1 MNPLLLAT
9 TAGHHLRA
17 LIARPFTR
25 LLVLREGSGWILD
38 TEAEEAARAAQRV
51 GIPAA
56 VVAPKPWLT
65 HQCVHSTSQF
75 LFANPRITR
84 MSLRMSVDFLHG
96 SSESHPH
103 FRKALEALL
112 RFSGDSLRVRVS
124 NSVTERWVLSAGV
137 PRNIVHRI
145 PLGIRLEQMPLRTPA
160 LRLAARHHLG
170 IPDGAFVVGSF
181 QKDGVGW
188 GAGMEP
194 KPIKGPDIFLAAMAA
209 AKDHI
214 PGLMALLSGPARGY
228 VMEGLRQMHIPF
240 RHAYPKRPADMAP
253 LYHALDAYCIASRD
267 EGGPKAL
274 LEAFAAGVP
283 LVSTRVGQVVDL
295 ATDGTDALLADIED
309 APTLA
314 AHLVRIAEMGDDELR
329 RMTAAGHAVAE
340 RNAYEQQDGLWREFF
355 NDHVIR

>member
-1 MNPLLLAT
+1 MNPFTLLT
-9 TAGHHLRA
+9 TAGAHLRA
-17 LIARPFTR
+17 RLSPPFSR
-25 LLVLREGSGWILD
+25 LLVLAEGSGWILD
-38 TEAEEAARAAQRV
+38 HEAAEDARAARRI

-56 VVAPKPWLT
+56 VVAPRAWRT
-65 HQCVHSTSQF
+65 HQCVHATSQF
-75 LFANPRITR
+75 LFANPAVSR
-84 MSLRMSVDFLHG
+84 MSPRMSVDFLHG

-103 FRKALEALL
+103 FRKALDALL

-124 NSVTERWVLSAGV
+124 NSITERWVLDAGV

-145 PLGIRLEQMPLRTPA
+145 PLGIRLEQVPLRTPA
-160 LRLAARHHLG
+160 TRLAARHRLG
-170 IPDGAFVVGSF
+170 IPDDAFVVGSF

-194 KPIKGPDIFLAAMAA
+194 KPIKGPDVFLAAMAA
-209 AKDHI
+209 AKDRI

-228 VMEGLRQMHIPF
+228 VIEGLRQMHIPF

-274 LEAFAAGVP
+274 LEAFASGVP

-295 ATDGTDALLADIED
+295 ATDGTDALLADTED

-329 RMTAAGHAVAE
+329 RMTAAGRVVAE
-340 RNAYEQQDGLWREFF
+340 RNAYERQDGLWREFF